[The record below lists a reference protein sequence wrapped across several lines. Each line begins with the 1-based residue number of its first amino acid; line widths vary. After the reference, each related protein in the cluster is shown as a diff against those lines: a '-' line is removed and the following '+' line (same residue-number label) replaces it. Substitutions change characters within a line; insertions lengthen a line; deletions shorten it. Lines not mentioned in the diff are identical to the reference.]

1 MTPLKSAH
9 ALRREHLPPNT
20 GHEPLP
26 EAGATQEQRREAVR
40 SSAPHALV
48 VQALIAQLRAPS
60 RPSPIATLPYEQI
73 SISAWSWSPRQRQHG
88 PPVGHCSA
96 DSGPAHTLSRVMD
109 GRCTA
114 AARASVEAC
123 SLTQLSAASD
133 IYPVDPRRRVME
145 HRGALGSR
153 VALGQPFEGVVHH
166 VIGEGHLIHREVA
179 FEHTPIGTEL
189 LYAVC

>member
-60 RPSPIATLPYEQI
+60 RPSPIATLPYEQMQQLCTT
-73 SISAWSWSPRQRQHG
+73 R
-88 PPVGHCSA
+88 PVLLLLGSR
-96 DSGPAHTLSRVMD
+96 HTVM
-109 GRCTA
+109 
-114 AARASVEAC
+114 
-123 SLTQLSAASD
+123 
-133 IYPVDPRRRVME
+133 
-145 HRGALGSR
+145 RGALQHRESGVTRQPWVRCQYLLDGCAVSEFLLDQLDSLVSL
-153 VALGQPFEGVVHH
+153 VALHCPM
-166 VIGEGHLIHREVA
+166 GETAVA
-179 FEHTPIGTEL
+179 FPASSMDRAAPADMTAT
-189 LYAVC
+189 

>member
-1 MTPLKSAH
+1 MI
-9 ALRREHLPPNT
+9 
-20 GHEPLP
+20 
-26 EAGATQEQRREAVR
+26 
-40 SSAPHALV
+40 
-48 VQALIAQLRAPS
+48 ALISRVHQDLMLYISVELEPS
-60 RPSPIATLPYEQI
+60 ATAARPP
-73 SISAWSWSPRQRQHG
+73 G
-88 PPVGHCSA
+88 GHCDA
-96 DSGPAHTLSRVMD
+96 DSGPAHTLSRVVD
-109 GRCTA
+109 GRCNA
-114 AARASVEAC
+114 AARASVDEC